1 MTASTQINKK
11 AIFALFLIHF
21 FGDFFQ
27 SFVRPLLPVL
37 ADKFTLNLTQV
48 GLITGISTFMAFLIQ
63 PIFGYLADRYKT
75 RMILLI
81 GSLVGAVCIPQV
93 GIAPYFGVVL
103 LLIALGSIGSAIY
116 HPTAAGMVSVYAGRR
131 TGLSMSLF
139 GLGGT
144 LGFTMG
150 PIVFA
155 GYVTLLGLHRL
166 PIMTLPGLFV
176 FGILFI
182 LIPTSD
188 DARHAHRDLIG
199 SLRESIGEVWKPIM
213 LIWSIAVSRAFVEQA
228 VLTFIPVL
236 TASEGH
242 SLVSVGSIVS
252 LFTVGGSVSAIV
264 CGHLVDRIGF
274 RPIYFFSFALSSPC
288 IFVFI
293 HETGWLLY
301 PIAFLSGFLLLA
313 TLFPALAL
321 AQQVA
326 PKGRSLVSSIVMGLT
341 LGTAGVL
348 MPLAGRMADAFGIR
362 TILSCIA
369 FIPMAALLLIRY
381 LPEPGKNQ
389 KGQGASPPVEST
401 FGGFALRNSTGQ
413 ARRKAKYKN
422 KLNFK

>member
-1 MTASTQINKK
+1 MTANTQINKR

-21 FGDFFQ
+21 IGDFFQ

-63 PIFGYLADRYKT
+63 PIFGYLADRYRT

-103 LLIALGSIGSAIY
+103 LLIGLGSIGSAIY
-116 HPTAAGMVSVYAGRR
+116 HPTAAGMVSVYGGRR

-144 LGFTMG
+144 LGFTIG
-150 PIVFA
+150 PIVLA
-155 GYVTLLGLHRL
+155 GYVTFLGLHRL
-166 PIMTLPGLFV
+166 PIMTFAGLFV
-176 FGILFI
+176 VGILFI
-182 LIPTSD
+182 LIPASE
-188 DARHAHRDLIG
+188 DAGHTQRNLIG
-199 SLRESIGEVWKPIM
+199 TLRESLGEVWKPIL

-228 VLTFIPVL
+228 LLTFIPVL
-236 TASEGH
+236 TAFEGH

-252 LFTVGGSVSAIV
+252 LFTVGGSVSAII
-264 CGHLVDRIGF
+264 CGHLVDRVGF

-293 HETGWLLY
+293 HGTGWMLY

-348 MPLAGRMADAFGIR
+348 MPLTGRMADAFGMR
-362 TILSCIA
+362 TILSWIA

-389 KGQGASPPVEST
+389 NVSKIVKEGVIEDQIKI
-401 FGGFALRNSTGQ
+401 TG
-413 ARRKAKYKN
+413 
-422 KLNFK
+422 